1 MLLETN
7 LKTLLPVAI
16 ADKLVGHFA
25 SVKHAFSVEHNDS
38 KLQSWLKKVKVLSP
52 GQHLLAPT
60 IDPSIQRTVYNV
72 LMQGFQLEMDYLPVG
87 NTEAKY
93 YGLVQYG
100 SVIYLVVTINEHIHL
115 RLLVLHR
122 IQNVTLKEQFLRS
135 IAFLISKL
143 TLIKVALV
151 ALHRLLNLLRSL
163 KMAQNII

>member
-87 NTEAKY
+87 STEAKY
-93 YGLVQYG
+93 YGFVQYG

-122 IQNVTLKEQFLRS
+122 IQNVTLKEQSLRS